1 MDWGCSVSV
10 SIELKKTPI
19 NDGRLLIE
27 VIKGGALI
35 ASAPCMVDDPTDRGR
50 CIASLLHQAP
60 ALDGLGLDS
69 KMLEQTAPR
78 GIAPIPFGD
87 FVRDFPAMR
96 PEVIEGIL
104 RQGETMNI
112 ISSAKVGKSFLAG
125 GMAWSVATGRDWL
138 SHAVTQSKVLIIDNE
153 LHSETLANRLD
164 RIADA
169 MMIDYAERAGAI
181 DVIPLRGLGLDVD
194 SVGSGLIIP
203 EGVYGLV
210 IVDALYRWLP
220 ENCSENDNAKMMRVY
235 NRIDELAGSWGAA
248 VAIVHH
254 SSKGDQG
261 DKAQTDVGSGAGSI
275 ARAADVHLTIRPHQ
289 QAGLQVLEGSCRSFA
304 KPDPVSIRYQ
314 YPLWEAIGCPAELK
328 TRRPLG
334 EASQEKNDAEGKQ
347 AILDAIPEG
356 GHVRK
361 RRLRDSVGM
370 GDGRLSRLLGLLV
383 KDGKVKIGRRRK
395 KGSAK
400 PIEVV
405 SRVGTDVGTNVGT
418 DQTQTK

>member
-1 MDWGCSVSV
+1 MDWGGIVSV

-19 NDGRLLIE
+19 DDGRVLFE
-27 VIKGGALI
+27 VINGGALI
-35 ASAPCMVDDPTDRGR
+35 ASAPCMIDDPTDLGR
-50 CIASLLHQAP
+50 CIASLVRQAP
-60 ALDGLGLDS
+60 SLDGLGLES
-69 KMLEQTAPR
+69 KMLEQTAPK

-87 FVRDFPAMR
+87 LVRDYPAMR
-96 PEVIEGIL
+96 PEVIAGIL

-112 ISSAKVGKSFLAG
+112 IASAKVGKSFLAG

-138 SHAVTQSKVLIIDNE
+138 SHSVTQSRVLIIDNE
-153 LHSETLANRLD
+153 LHPETLTNRLD

-169 MMIDYAERAGAI
+169 MMIDHAERAGAV

-220 ENCSENDNAKMMRVY
+220 DGCSENDNAKMMRVY
-235 NRIDELAGSWGAA
+235 NRIDELAGRWGAA

-304 KPDPVSIRYQ
+304 KPEPVSIRYE
-314 YPLWEAIGCPAELK
+314 YPLWWAVGCPAELK
-328 TRRPLG
+328 TRRPPG
-334 EASQEKNDAEGKQ
+334 EASKEKNDADGKQ
-347 AILDAIPEG
+347 AILDVIPEG
-356 GHVRK
+356 RPIGK
-361 RRLRDSVGM
+361 RMLRDSVGM
-370 GDGRLSRLLGLLV
+370 GDCRLSRLLGLLV
-383 KDGKVKIGRRRK
+383 KDGKVTITNQPKN
-395 KGSAK
+395 GSAN

-405 SRVGTDVGTNVGT
+405 SRVGTNVGT
-418 DQTQTK
+418 DVGIDQTQTK

>member
-1 MDWGCSVSV
+1 MDWGCIV
-10 SIELKKTPI
+10 IELHKTPMQ
-19 NDGRLLIE
+19 DGRVLIE
-27 VIKGGALI
+27 VIKGGASI
-35 ASAPCMVDDPTDRGR
+35 ASAPCMVDNPTDRGR
-50 CIASLLHQAP
+50 CIASLVHQAP
-60 ALDGLGLDS
+60 ALEDLGLDS
-69 KMLEQTAPR
+69 KLTEQTAPR

-87 FVRDFPAMR
+87 LVRDYPAMR
-96 PEVIEGIL
+96 PEVIAGIL

-112 ISSAKVGKSFLAG
+112 IASAKVGKSFLAG

-138 SHAVTQSKVLIIDNE
+138 SHSVAQSRVLIIDNE
-153 LHSETLANRLD
+153 LHCPTFANRLD

-169 MMIDYAERAGAI
+169 MMIDPAERAGAV

-220 ENCSENDNAKMMRVY
+220 DGCSENDNAKMMRVY
-235 NRIDELAGSWGAA
+235 NRIDELAGRWGAA

-304 KPDPVSIRYQ
+304 KPEPVSIRYE
-314 YPLWEAIGCPAELK
+314 YPLWEAVGCPAELK
-328 TRRPLG
+328 TNRPNSV
-334 EASQEKNDAEGKQ
+334 ASQEKNDADGKQ

-356 GHVRK
+356 GHVVKRK
-361 RRLRDSVGM
+361 LRDSADM
-370 GDGRLSRLLGLLV
+370 GDWRLSRLLRLLV
-383 KDGKVKIGRRRK
+383 KDGRVKISRRRK
-395 KGSAK
+395 KGSRK
-400 PIEVV
+400 SFEVV
-405 SRVGTDVGTNVGT
+405 SRVGTDVGT

>member
-1 MDWGCSVSV
+1 MDWGGIVSV

-19 NDGRLLIE
+19 DDGRVLIE
-27 VIKGGALI
+27 VINGGAWI
-35 ASAPCMVDDPTDRGR
+35 ASAPCMIDDPTDRGR
-50 CIASLLHQAP
+50 CIASLVHQAP
-60 ALDGLGLDS
+60 ALKDVGLES
-69 KMLEQTAPR
+69 KMLEQTAPK

-87 FVRDFPAMR
+87 LVRDYPAMR

-138 SHAVTQSKVLIIDNE
+138 SHSVTQCRVLILDNE
-153 LHSETLANRLD
+153 LHPETLTNRLD
-164 RIADA
+164 QIAFS
-169 MMIDYAERAGAI
+169 MQIENSERDGL
-181 DVIPLRGLGLDVD
+181 DVINLRGLGLDVN

-220 ENCSENDNAKMMRVY
+220 DGYSENDNAKMMRVY
-235 NRIDELAGSWGAA
+235 NRIDELAGRWGAA

-289 QAGLQVLEGSCRSFA
+289 QAGLQVLEGSSRSFA
-304 KPDPVSIRYQ
+304 KPDPVSIRFE
-314 YPLWEAIGCPAELK
+314 YPLWEAVGCPAELK
-328 TRRPLG
+328 TRRPPG
-334 EASQEKNDAEGKQ
+334 EASKEKNDADGKQ

-356 GHVRK
+356 RHVAKRK
-361 RRLRDSVGM
+361 LRDLVGM
-370 GDGRLSRLLGLLV
+370 GDGRVSRLLGLLV
-383 KDGKVKIGRRRK
+383 KDGKVAITNQPKN
-395 KGSAK
+395 GSAN

-405 SRVGTDVGTNVGT
+405 SRVGTDVGMDVGT

>member
-1 MDWGCSVSV
+1 MDWGCIV
-10 SIELKKTPI
+10 IELHKTPMQ
-19 NDGRLLIE
+19 DGRVLIE
-27 VIKGGALI
+27 VIKGGASI
-35 ASAPCMVDDPTDRGR
+35 ASAPWMVDDPTDRGR
-50 CIASLLHQAP
+50 CIASLVRQAP
-60 ALDGLGLDS
+60 ALDGLGLES

-87 FVRDFPAMR
+87 LVRDYPAMR
-96 PEVIEGIL
+96 PEVIAGIL

-112 ISSAKVGKSFLAG
+112 IASAKVGKSFLAG

-138 SHAVTQSKVLIIDNE
+138 SHSVAQSRVLIIDNE
-153 LHSETLANRLD
+153 LHCPTLANRLD

-169 MMIDYAERAGAI
+169 MMIDPAERAGAV

-220 ENCSENDNAKMMRVY
+220 DGCSENDNAKMMRVY
-235 NRIDELAGSWGAA
+235 NRIDELAGRWGAA

-304 KPDPVSIRYQ
+304 KPEPVSIRYE
-314 YPLWEAIGCPAELK
+314 YPLWEAVGCPAELK
-328 TRRPLG
+328 TNRPHSV
-334 EASQEKNDAEGKQ
+334 ASQEKNDADGKQ

-356 GHVRK
+356 GHVPKRK
-361 RRLRDSVGM
+361 LRDSVRM
-370 GDGRLSRLLGLLV
+370 GEWRLSRLLGFLV
-383 KDGKVKIGRRRK
+383 KDGRVKITRRRK
-395 KGSAK
+395 KGSRK
-400 PIEVV
+400 SFEVV
-405 SRVGTDVGTNVGT
+405 SRVGTDVGT